1 MVCSTSQHKFCNFV
15 QVCPSKNA
23 QDCRGERL
31 ANAIMICDEYTWSS
45 AGEGKE
51 GHGKSVHCTDCTVQ
65 CVEAKTILHVKYYL
79 RKESSGKTHLPII
92 NSDRQAR
99 GTGGHT

>member
-1 MVCSTSQHKFCNFV
+1 MIWFAVSTCKHKFCNFV

-45 AGEGKE
+45 AGGGREGRAWQSIHQEKDNTPCKVPVEEGKF
-51 GHGKSVHCTDCTVQ
+51 
-65 CVEAKTILHVKYYL
+65 
-79 RKESSGKTHLPII
+79 
-92 NSDRQAR
+92 
-99 GTGGHT
+99 